1 MNNNQKKIVKWAEDY
16 LKINGY
22 KILNEPQIM
31 RDMPWSC
38 VTKID
43 TSKGCIFLKSMAK
56 DFSIEPNVLSFL
68 SRHITQK
75 VPDIIASNK
84 DLSCFLMKDCGVPLR
99 TILKENFNAG
109 LYCKTLEIYA
119 DIQIKTI
126 PYVDKL
132 LMRGVNDW
140 RLKNLPQLY
149 NDFIKQKEMLL
160 PDGLMSSEI
169 DVLECLTPKLQ
180 ILCERLAS
188 YTIPETI
195 EHGDFHDN
203 NILIQGD
210 RITINDWG
218 DTSIAHPFFSIV
230 SVLDSA
236 KRNHQLDDQVCLS
249 LQKMYLAQWK
259 DYGTEDNLQEAFV
272 LAQIIKH
279 FTFALSFARIKSCDG
294 IELFPE
300 YNGYVANSLR
310 GFIKN
315 VMSIDQGI

>member
-1 MNNNQKKIVKWAEDY
+1 MQNNQKIIIQWAEDY
-16 LKINGY
+16 LNVNGY
-22 KILNEPQIM
+22 KILNEPQII

-56 DFSIEPNVLSFL
+56 DFSIEPKVLSFL
-68 SRHITQK
+68 SAQITQK
-75 VPDIIASNK
+75 VPDIIASNQ
-84 DLSCFLMKDCGVPLR
+84 DLSCFLMKDCGVPFR
-99 TILKENFNAG
+99 TILKENFNAE
-109 LYCKTLEIYA
+109 LYCAVLKIYS

-132 LMRGVNDW
+132 LAIGVNDW
-140 RLKNLPQLY
+140 RLEKLPQLY

-160 PDGLMSSEI
+160 ADGLMSFEI
-169 DVLECLTPKLQ
+169 DVLEHLTPKLQ

-195 EHGDFHDN
+195 EHGDLHDN

-218 DTSIAHPFFSIV
+218 DASIAHPFFSIV

-236 KRNHQLDDQVCLS
+236 KRNHQLDDQVCLR
-249 LQKMYLAQWK
+249 LQKSYLAQWK
-259 DYGTEDNLQEAFV
+259 DYGTDNKLQEAFV

-279 FTFALSFARIKSCDG
+279 FTFALNFARIKSCDG
-294 IELFPE
+294 IDLFPE
-300 YNGYVANSLR
+300 YKGYVAESLR
-310 GFIKN
+310 DFIKN
-315 VMSIDQGI
+315 VS

>member
-1 MNNNQKKIVKWAEDY
+1 MNNNQKQILQWAEDY
-16 LKINGY
+16 LNINGY
-22 KILNEPQIM
+22 KVLNKPQII

-38 VTKID
+38 VTKFD
-43 TSKGCIFLKSMAK
+43 TSKGGIFLKSMAK
-56 DFSIEPNVLSFL
+56 DFSIEPKILLFL

-75 VPDIIASNK
+75 VPKIIASNV

-99 TILKENFNAG
+99 TILKKSFNAE
-109 LYCKTLEIYA
+109 LYCKALEIYA

-132 LMRGVNDW
+132 LMTGVNDW
-140 RLKNLPQLY
+140 RLKKLSQLY
-149 NDFIKQKEMLL
+149 NDFIKQRDMLIV
-160 PDGLMSSEI
+160 DGLMPSEI
-169 DVLECLTPKLQ
+169 DVLEHLIPKLQ

-236 KRNHQLDDQVCLS
+236 KRNHQLNDKVCLK

-300 YNGYVANSLR
+300 YKGYVAESLR
-310 GFIKN
+310 DFIKN
-315 VMSIDQGI
+315 SMDKF